1 MPTYLFLEGI
11 PSEKAP
17 LHYMLKD
24 VKPVGDPGM
33 RSIKLRC
40 PALFGASTLII
51 FVVGFI
57 EPRSTVFEPLLWVAR
72 RIDSKVEHQAAGRL
86 PLAESR
92 KQIAQRRRNEDSI
105 RFVHCL
111 AHSPPSVF

>member
-1 MPTYLFLEGI
+1 
-11 PSEKAP
+11 
-17 LHYMLKD
+17 MLKD

-57 EPRSTVFEPLLWVAR
+57 EP
-72 RIDSKVEHQAAGRL
+72 
-86 PLAESR
+86 
-92 KQIAQRRRNEDSI
+92 
-105 RFVHCL
+105 
-111 AHSPPSVF
+111 